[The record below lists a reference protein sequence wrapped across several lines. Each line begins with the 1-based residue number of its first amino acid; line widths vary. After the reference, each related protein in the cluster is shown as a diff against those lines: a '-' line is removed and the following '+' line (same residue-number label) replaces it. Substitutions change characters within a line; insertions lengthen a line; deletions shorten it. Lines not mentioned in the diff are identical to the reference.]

1 MKMTLTTSVKETC
14 LLTLGK
20 TSTWWNKGRESPRY
34 CRVLWVGLKGGKEMK
49 TVSPFSGT
57 FLWVLKTKQ
66 EQNAHEKY
74 LRLDSNKENLARL
87 WKFSWK
93 LSVNSL
99 YSICLHSFHVWT
111 NSPLFGVFLLF
122 ILFCFLMPCFINTTQ
137 KLLPNYMAFDCCL
150 DAEKKVI
157 GQIQTPKMFTCNSA
171 FCFYFDSIFKSHL
184 RCLLCVVCWKRYT
197 VFYRS
202 WW

>member
-1 MKMTLTTSVKETC
+1 MKRVIQIEAWVLRPARGWSQPLHLPASLTKRDILTASMKMTLTTSVKETC

-111 NSPLFGVFLLF
+111 NSPLFGVFF
-122 ILFCFLMPCFINTTQ
+122 YFSFCF
-137 KLLPNYMAFDCCL
+137 
-150 DAEKKVI
+150 V
-157 GQIQTPKMFTCNSA
+157 S
-171 FCFYFDSIFKSHL
+171 
-184 RCLLCVVCWKRYT
+184 
-197 VFYRS
+197 
-202 WW
+202 